1 MSDSKELNFGGP
13 IDRTPRANKTREKTA
28 QRKPWA
34 PPSML
39 DAPPAPDGFKHRWI
53 RSEVRGFDDRKNVSA
68 KLREGWEF
76 VKAETILSEIGE
88 NDYPVISEGKHAGLI
103 GIGGLVLARIPEEI
117 LKSRAEYF
125 AKITQ
130 DRTDAIDRDLMKEQ
144 HPDMPINI
152 DRQSRVT
159 FGGSRKK

>member
-1 MSDSKELNFGGP
+1 MEKIKSSRESDT
-13 IDRTPRANKTREKTA
+13 RTKKA
-28 QRKPWA
+28 RKKDWT
-34 PPSML
+34 PPSSL
-39 DAPPAPDGFKHRWI
+39 DAPVAPQGYVHRWI
-53 RSEVRGFDDRKNVSA
+53 RTATQGLEDVANVSK

-76 VKAETILSEIGE
+76 VKAETLLSEIGE
-88 NDYPVISEGKHAGLI
+88 HDYPILTEGKHAGLI

-117 LKSRAEYF
+117 LKQRAEYF
-125 AKITQ
+125 RKITQ

>member
-1 MSDSKELNFGGP
+1 MEK
-13 IDRTPRANKTREKTA
+13 IKTSRESES
-28 QRKPWA
+28 RKKQASLKDWT
-34 PPSML
+34 PPSSL
-39 DAPPAPDGFKHRWI
+39 DAPAAPQGYCHRWI
-53 RSEVRGFDDRKNVSA
+53 RTSTAGFEDVANVSK

-76 VKAETILSEIGE
+76 LKAETLLSEIGE
-88 NDYPVISEGKHAGLI
+88 HEYPVISEGKHAGLI

-117 LKSRAEYF
+117 LKQRAEYF
-125 AKITQ
+125 KKITQ

>member
-1 MSDSKELNFGGP
+1 MEKIKTS
-13 IDRTPRANKTREKTA
+13 RTSESRE
-28 QRKPWA
+28 QSSRKKDWS
-34 PPSML
+34 PPSSL
-39 DAPPAPDGFKHRWI
+39 DAPAAPQGYAHRWL
-53 RSEVRGFDDRKNVSA
+53 RTATAGFEDTGNVSK
-68 KLREGWEF
+68 KLREGWDF
-76 VKAETILSEIGE
+76 VKAATVLSEIGE
-88 NDYPVISEGKHAGLI
+88 NDYPVLSEGKHAGLI

>member
-1 MSDSKELNFGGP
+1 MEKIKTSRESNTRVKE
-13 IDRTPRANKTREKTA
+13 TRKKDWT
-28 QRKPWA
+28 
-34 PPSML
+34 PPSSL
-39 DAPPAPDGFKHRWI
+39 DAPAAPQGYCHRWI
-53 RSEVRGFDDRKNVSA
+53 RTSTAGFEDVANVSK

-76 VKAETILSEIGE
+76 LKAETLLSEIGQNE
-88 NDYPVISEGKHAGLI
+88 YPVISEGKHAGLV

-117 LKSRAEYF
+117 LKQRAEYF
-125 AKITQ
+125 KKITQ

-152 DRQSRVT
+152 ERQSRVT

>member
-1 MSDSKELNFGGP
+1 MEKVNKTSRESETRKSKEAP
-13 IDRTPRANKTREKTA
+13 KV
-28 QRKPWA
+28 WA
-34 PPSML
+34 PPSSL
-39 DAPPAPDGFKHRWI
+39 DAPPAPKGYAHRWI
-53 RSEVRGFDDRKNVSA
+53 RVTVQGFDDTSNVSK

-76 VKAETILSEIGE
+76 VSAEQVGKE
-88 NDYPVISEGKHAGLI
+88 NGSNHYPVFTEGKYQGLV

-117 LKSRAEYF
+117 LLQRQAYF
-125 AKITQ
+125 DKITQ
-130 DRTDAIDRDLMKEQ
+130 DRMEAVDRELLKEQ

>member
-1 MSDSKELNFGGP
+1 MEKIKTS
-13 IDRTPRANKTREKTA
+13 RTSESREKSS
-28 QRKPWA
+28 RKKDWS
-34 PPSML
+34 PPSSL
-39 DAPPAPDGFKHRWI
+39 DAPAAPQGYAHRWI
-53 RSEVRGFDDRKNVSA
+53 RTATAGFEDTGNVSK

-76 VKAETILSEIGE
+76 VKAETVLSEIGE

-152 DRQSRVT
+152 ERQSGVT